1 MLDNW
6 LEHTTSQINKSVI
19 NTYPFEH
26 VIVDNFLPISNA
38 QEFYQGVMRIKTEQ
52 QTQIYDHPDNGTKYQ
67 FGQETG
73 NPHLKFLLGVFG
85 SAGLSTVIAKHFDFE
100 QELHPDP
107 TFDGGGVTFSP
118 PGTFLRYH
126 CDFNYSSNTEQ
137 YRVINAIL
145 YLNYNYESHLG
156 GHLHLI
162 DPQSDTVEVTVEP
175 VFNRCVI
182 FKTSENSPHGVSRN
196 NQDFT
201 RVSFNSYFYADQP
214 LLSTQTSPHKTLW
227 KNL

>member
-1 MLDNW
+1 MVDNW
-6 LEHTTSQINKSVI
+6 LEHTTLQINKSVI
-19 NTYPFEH
+19 DTYPFEH
-26 VIVDNFLPISNA
+26 VIIDNFLLIHNA
-38 QEFYQGVMRIKTEQ
+38 QDFYQGVMKIKSEHE
-52 QTQIYDHPDNGTKYQ
+52 TQVYDNPANGTKYQ
-67 FGQETG
+67 FSQENG
-73 NPHLKFLLGVFG
+73 NPHLKFLLSVFG
-85 SAGLSTVIAKHFDFE
+85 SSDLSQVIAKQFGFD
-100 QELHPDP
+100 QVLYPDS

-126 CDFNYSSNTEQ
+126 CDFNYSSKAER

-145 YLNYNYESHLG
+145 YLNYDYQSSQG
-156 GHLHLI
+156 GQLHLI
-162 DPQSDTVEVTVEP
+162 DAQSDTVERIIEP

-201 RVSFNSYFYADQP
+201 RTSFNSYFYADQP